1 MRHFLQQR
9 SVLRLA
15 VGMAAAP
22 VSRALMA
29 RSGSSHRLLSCLLGA
44 ALRAVDL
51 SVLAVPAQQRHTTAA
66 RTPVHAQRRV
76 QGRAPSLQ
84 TVAAGALPLLVKLCV
99 WESHGL

>member
-15 VGMAAAP
+15 VSMAAAP
-22 VSRALMA
+22 VSRALMT

-51 SVLAVPAQQRHTTAA
+51 PVLAVPAQQRH
-66 RTPVHAQRRV
+66 
-76 QGRAPSLQ
+76 L
-84 TVAAGALPLLVKLCV
+84 TVIDRPM
-99 WESHGL
+99 